1 MNKVL
6 ITGASGLVGSR
17 LTELLLSKKM
27 EVVHLGRTKRNGS
40 VPSFAWDVDKQ
51 QMDAKALAGVDTIAH
66 LAGAG
71 VADKRWTPTR
81 KKEILDSRVQ
91 STRLLYQILKEEKH
105 SVKNIVSASAIGY
118 YGFGL
123 SDQLFTEERPPAT
136 DFLASVTTEWEKEV
150 DAIREL
156 EIRVVKIRI
165 GIVLSNKGGA
175 LKEMARPIQFGVGAP
190 LGTGQQVMSW
200 IHIDDLCEMFYKAI
214 QDRSLAGAY
223 NGVAPNPVTN
233 AELTKAIASIL
244 KKPLWLPNVPP
255 FVLRLLVGEMADI
268 VVNGSKVSAEKIL
281 DTRFKFQYSQI
292 DDALRNLLSKN

>member
-27 EVVHLGRTKRNGS
+27 EVVHVGRTKRNGS

-51 QMDAKALAGVDTIAH
+51 QMDAKALAGVNTIVH

-200 IHIDDLCEMFYKAI
+200 IHIDDLCEMFCKAI

-281 DTRFKFQYSQI
+281 ATRFKFQYSQI
-292 DDALRNLLSKN
+292 DDALRNLLIKN